1 MIRAFLC
8 VCILFSLSGSHAP
21 GNRAEVRDLHGLAA
35 AKLSPA
41 LRADLADGAETT
53 FLVLLAE
60 QADLG
65 HVSALPTKQAR
76 GRAVYD
82 ALRQVAQASQAPL
95 RARLEAQGVAYRSF
109 YVVNMLAVRGDA
121 SLALALAARP
131 DVARLEANPA
141 VRLDFPVVERDQAQ
155 SLTQPSTVEWG
166 VQAVRAD
173 EVWDL
178 GYTGQ
183 GIVVAGQDTG
193 YDWDHPALQAQYR
206 GWDGATATH
215 DYNWH
220 DAIHSGGGVCGA
232 DAPAPCD
239 DHSHGTHTMGIMV
252 GHDGD
257 NQIGV
262 APGARWI
269 GCRNMDQGVGTPATY
284 IECFEFFLAPYPIG
298 GDPMSDGNPDLAP
311 HVVNNSWTCPAREGC
326 NVDSLRAVVENVR
339 AAGIVVVAAA
349 GNTGSSCASINAPP
363 ALYDASFTIG
373 ATYSNGYI
381 ATFSGRG
388 PVTVDGSNRLKPD
401 VSAPGVGV
409 RSSMPGGGYGYK
421 DGTSMATPHVA
432 GLVAL
437 LWSAA
442 PHLMGEVERT
452 QDIIR
457 ETAQP
462 VVDGSCGGDADGHPN
477 NVYGWGFADALA
489 AMQGPSLAVAAQ
501 AKPTAISAGDRLT
514 FTFSVANWSP
524 LTSLTDV
531 SLTDTLPVS
540 TTFASA
546 TGTYSRTGDSIRW
559 ALGAIAPGV
568 EVSVSLA
575 VTVGHAVPRGTHIVN
590 ADYGVRSSQVPT
602 PVVGAPAVAWV
613 PWRLYVPLVLKDEL

>member
-1 MIRAFLC
+1 
-8 VCILFSLSGSHAP
+8 
-21 GNRAEVRDLHGLAA
+21 
-35 AKLSPA
+35 
-41 LRADLADGAETT
+41 
-53 FLVLLAE
+53 
-60 QADLG
+60 
-65 HVSALPTKQAR
+65 
-76 GRAVYD
+76 
-82 ALRQVAQASQAPL
+82 
-95 RARLEAQGVAYRSF
+95 
-109 YVVNMLAVRGDA
+109 
-121 SLALALAARP
+121 
-131 DVARLEANPA
+131 
-141 VRLDFPVVERDQAQ
+141 
-155 SLTQPSTVEWG
+155 
-166 VQAVRAD
+166 
-173 EVWDL
+173 
-178 GYTGQ
+178 
-183 GIVVAGQDTG
+183 
-193 YDWDHPALQAQYR
+193 
-206 GWDGATATH
+206 
-215 DYNWH
+215 
-220 DAIHSGGGVCGA
+220 
-232 DAPAPCD
+232 
-239 DHSHGTHTMGIMV
+239 
-252 GHDGD
+252 
-257 NQIGV
+257 
-262 APGARWI
+262 
-269 GCRNMDQGVGTPATY
+269 
-284 IECFEFFLAPYPIG
+284 
-298 GDPMSDGNPDLAP
+298 
-311 HVVNNSWTCPAREGC
+311 
-326 NVDSLRAVVENVR
+326 VDSLRAVVENVR

-349 GNTGSSCASINAPP
+349 GNTGSSCASVSVPP
-363 ALYDASFTIG
+363 ALYDASFTVG

-409 RSSMPGGGYGYK
+409 RSSVPGGGYGYK

-442 PHLMGEVERT
+442 PHLIGEVERT

-477 NVYGWGFADALA
+477 NVYGWGLADALA

-546 TGTYSRTGDSIRW
+546 TGTYSRTGDSIHW
-559 ALGAIAPGV
+559 ALSAIAPGV

-602 PVVGAPAVAWV
+602 PVAGAPAVAWV
-613 PWRLYVPLVLKDEL
+613 PWRLYVPLVLKSESAN

>member
-8 VCILFSLSGSHAP
+8 ICILFSLSSSHAL
-21 GNRAEVRDLHGLAA
+21 GNRGEARDLHSLAA
-35 AKLSPA
+35 YKLSPA

-60 QADLG
+60 QADLS
-65 HVSALPTKQAR
+65 HVNTLYTKQAR

-82 ALRQVAQASQAPL
+82 ALRQVAQQSQAAL
-95 RARLEAQGVAYRSF
+95 RAKLEAQGVAYRSF

-141 VRLDFPVVERDQAQ
+141 VRLDFPVIERNQAQ
-155 SLTQPSTVEWG
+155 SPAQPSTVEWG

-193 YDWDHPALQAQYR
+193 YDWDHPALQVQYR

-239 DHSHGTHTMGIMV
+239 DHSHGTHTMGTMV
-252 GHDGD
+252 GSGGD

-269 GCRNMDQGVGTPATY
+269 GCRNMDQGAGTPATY

-311 HVVNNSWTCPAREGC
+311 HVVNNSWTCPGHEGC
-326 NVDSLRAVVENVR
+326 NVDSLRAVVENLR
-339 AAGIVVVAAA
+339 AAGIVVVASA
-349 GNTGSSCASINAPP
+349 GNTGSGCASVSVPP
-363 ALYDASFTIG
+363 ALYDASFTVG

-381 ATFSGRG
+381 ASFSGRG

-401 VSAPGVGV
+401 VSAPGVYV
-409 RSSMPGGGYGYK
+409 RSSTPGGSYGYK
-421 DGTSMATPHVA
+421 DGTSMAAPHVA

-442 PHLMGEVERT
+442 PHLIGNVERT
-452 QDIIR
+452 EDIIR

-462 VVDGSCGGDADGHPN
+462 VANDSCGGDVDGHPN
-477 NVYGWGFADALA
+477 NVYGWGIVDALA
-489 AMQGPSLAVAAQ
+489 AIQEPHLTIAAQ
-501 AKPTAISAGDRLT
+501 AKPAEISAGDRLT

-524 LTSLTDV
+524 LTSLTNV
-531 SLTDTLPVS
+531 SLTDTLPVN

-546 TGTYSRTGDSIRW
+546 TGTYSRTGESMYW
-559 ALGAIAPGV
+559 ALGSIAPGTGL
-568 EVSVSLA
+568 SVSLA
-575 VTVGHAVPRGTHIVN
+575 VTVGHTVSRGTYIVN
-590 ADYGVRSSQVPT
+590 ADYGVRSSQVST
-602 PVVGAPAVAWV
+602 PVVGAPAVARV
-613 PWRLYVPLVLKDEL
+613 PWRLYIPLVLKDQL